1 MYRLLRFLYLHVH
14 RNRWLGFP
22 HYQLQ
27 DGVIATLRQ
36 EEAPP
41 IAFGARGNYVAY
53 IGGRLKIFDVS
64 KKIEEESN
72 SKEAEID
79 KRRQSP
85 AITSS
90 KSEILKYGPNTVLN
104 IDNASGGR
112 TPRPGET
119 TARDMDHLHSRLSGV
134 ASKLGIE
141 ESFNQ
146 QYSSEAILSMQLL
159 KEDISVVMRER
170 AQKGYSMNVSEEI
183 TLKFKFYDQYNHLKY
198 FDNFSYCCFVLV
210 SR

>member
-1 MYRLLRFLYLHVH
+1 LTVS
-14 RNRWLGFP
+14 N
-22 HYQLQ
+22 

-53 IGGRLKIFDVS
+53 IGGRLKIFDVG
-64 KKIEEESN
+64 KKNEEESN

-104 IDNASGGR
+104 IDNASGGS

-119 TARDMDHLHSRLSGV
+119 
-134 ASKLGIE
+134 IW
-141 ESFNQ
+141 
-146 QYSSEAILSMQLL
+146 
-159 KEDISVVMRER
+159 
-170 AQKGYSMNVSEEI
+170 I
-183 TLKFKFYDQYNHLKY
+183 TYIVD
-198 FDNFSYCCFVLV
+198 
-210 SR
+210 